1 LREATGL
8 ASVALRLD
16 VGAPLG
22 WSSPSSVR
30 PRYAA
35 ILCGAAPL
43 IIAAPVSAIMI
54 VGTFEHV

>member
-22 WSSPSSVR
+22 RSSPSVR